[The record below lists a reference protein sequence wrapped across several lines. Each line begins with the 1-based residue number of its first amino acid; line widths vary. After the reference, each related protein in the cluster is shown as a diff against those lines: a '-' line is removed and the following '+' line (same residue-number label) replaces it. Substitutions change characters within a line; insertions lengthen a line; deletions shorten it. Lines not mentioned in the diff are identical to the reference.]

1 MNTKVIAIA
10 ALGTAGLLASVQ
22 ALAHHSF
29 AAEFDADKKLA
40 MTGVVTKVEW
50 TNPHV
55 YFFIEVDA
63 DGGKFEEWAFEMGSP
78 NGLMRRG
85 WTRDTLEVG
94 TEVIISGTRPRRQ
107 QQRQRADRDPG
118 RKLPALVRRHQPAR
132 FRRRRQRQVRRLQA
146 IIPALQHNKKR
157 PPGLFF
163 YARNSQIKGVGDVCS
178 PARC

>member
-10 ALGTAGLLASVQ
+10 ALGTAGLLVSVQ
-22 ALAHHSF
+22 VLAHHSF

-94 TEVIISGTRPRRQ
+94 TEVIINGTQARDGSNKGNAQ
-107 QQRQRADRDPG
+107 TVTLAENCQRLFAGTSQRDFVEDESAKVEGCTP
-118 RKLPALVRRHQPAR
+118 KQ
-132 FRRRRQRQVRRLQA
+132 
-146 IIPALQHNKKR
+146 
-157 PPGLFF
+157 
-163 YARNSQIKGVGDVCS
+163 
-178 PARC
+178 

>member
-22 ALAHHSF
+22 VLAHHSF

-94 TEVIISGTRPRRQ
+94 TEVIINGTQARDGSNKGNAQ
-107 QQRQRADRDPG
+107 TVTLAENCQRLFAGTSQRDFVEDDSA
-118 RKLPALVRRHQPAR
+118 K
-132 FRRRRQRQVRRLQA
+132 
-146 IIPALQHNKKR
+146 
-157 PPGLFF
+157 
-163 YARNSQIKGVGDVCS
+163 SQGCK
-178 PARC
+178 P

>member
-1 MNTKVIAIA
+1 MPVYSVKVPNGEIYQINAPEGASEDDILGFAQAKRRTAMNTKVIAIA

-63 DGGKFEEWAFEMGSP
+63 DGGKFER
-78 NGLMRRG
+78 RRG
-85 WTRDTLEVG
+85 
-94 TEVIISGTRPRRQ
+94 
-107 QQRQRADRDPG
+107 
-118 RKLPALVRRHQPAR
+118 
-132 FRRRRQRQVRRLQA
+132 
-146 IIPALQHNKKR
+146 
-157 PPGLFF
+157 
-163 YARNSQIKGVGDVCS
+163 
-178 PARC
+178 

>member
-10 ALGTAGLLASVQ
+10 ALGTAGLLVSVQ
-22 ALAHHSF
+22 VLAHHSF

-94 TEVIISGTRPRRQ
+94 TEVIISGTQARDGSNKGNAQ
-107 QQRQRADRDPG
+107 TVTLAENCQRLFAGTSQRDFVEDDSAKSEGCKP
-118 RKLPALVRRHQPAR
+118 
-132 FRRRRQRQVRRLQA
+132 
-146 IIPALQHNKKR
+146 
-157 PPGLFF
+157 
-163 YARNSQIKGVGDVCS
+163 
-178 PARC
+178 